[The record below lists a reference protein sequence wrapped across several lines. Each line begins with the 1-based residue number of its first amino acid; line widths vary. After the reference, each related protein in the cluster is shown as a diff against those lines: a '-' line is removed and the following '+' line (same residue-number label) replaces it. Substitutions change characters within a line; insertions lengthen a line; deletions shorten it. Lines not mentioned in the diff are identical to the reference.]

1 MQGFRILKKIAGK
14 QWDSLTADRP
24 GPAKGADRDLPLGL
38 RLNGLV
44 DVDETDFILAGSDL
58 LTRHPGERLIVR
70 AVGRAEL
77 WGAIRLYRFYLQKAE
92 AEAMLQVACDFQGAV
107 EEVHLFRTLDEVY
120 PASADDWSVWLDAER
135 GLIGW
140 RDFSVTLGDR
150 QLVHARTWQPEAG
163 PYLAPAEFEET
174 LCRDPSGQTAQIVQH
189 RVMLYHRPVKPDLA
203 EYLMLSAEESEG
215 EALVRIMSGVSL
227 LPSQLTIV

>member
-1 MQGFRILKKIAGK
+1 MQGFKILKKIAGK
-14 QWDSLTADRP
+14 QWDNLTGGRP
-24 GPAKGADRDLPLGL
+24 DPASTADRDLPLGL

-44 DVDETDFILAGSDL
+44 DVDETDFILAGQEL

-77 WGAIRLYRFYLQKAE
+77 WGAIRLYRFYLQRAE
-92 AEAMLQVACDFQGAV
+92 SEAMLQVACDRQGQV
-107 EEVHLFRTLDEVY
+107 EEIHLFRTFDEVY
-120 PASADDWSVWLDAER
+120 PASADDWSVWLDEER

-150 QLVHARTWQPEAG
+150 QLVHARTWQPG
-163 PYLAPAEFEET
+163 PPFLAPVQFEET
-174 LCRDPSGQTAQIVQH
+174 LVNDSAGRPAASVSHQ
-189 RVMLYHRPVKPDLA
+189 VMLYHRPVKADLA

-215 EALVRIMSGVSL
+215 EALVRIMSGVVL
-227 LPSQLTIV
+227 QPAQLTIV